1 MQTRQLTLLSM
12 LTALSIG
19 IQLTPRPPNVE
30 FTSFISFTAGVILGS
45 GAGGFVG
52 ALTMLINGFLSPWG
66 QAGMNM
72 PFQVVGMALAGFLG
86 GVYKMLSPSRLGS
99 KGFCLETAIMGAL
112 VALIYDLITNVGF
125 GLQLVFSGMDPALAL
140 LLPIAYGSF
149 FSLIHIASNVVVFG
163 ALHLPF
169 ADALNHLNVEGLS
182 WLKRE
187 RLHS

>member
-12 LTALSIG
+12 LTALCIG
-19 IQLTPRPPNVE
+19 IQLTPRPPNIE

-45 GAGGFVG
+45 WAGGFVG

-66 QAGMNM
+66 NAGVNM
-72 PFQVVGMALAGFLG
+72 PFQVAGMALAGVLG
-86 GVYKMLSPSRLGS
+86 GVYKMLSPSRLNS
-99 KGFCLETAIMGAL
+99 KGFCLETAVMGAL
-112 VALIYDLITNVGF
+112 VAFVYDLVTNLGF
-125 GLQLVFSGMDPALAL
+125 GLQLVFSGMDPTLGL

-149 FSLIHIASNVVVFG
+149 FSLIHVVSNVVVFG
-163 ALHLPF
+163 ALYLPF
-169 ADALNHLNVEGLS
+169 ADALNHLNVGGLS